1 MAFDVAGAA
10 VSNVYYTQPL
20 LDRQRSGDRPS
31 QTRPRAGGDVGRA
44 CARDSP
50 PPSAEGDKLPMR
62 PIDILR
68 DLGMSEDT
76 IATYL
81 WRWQWAESS
90 TILQ

>member
-1 MAFDVAGAA
+1 MTA
-10 VSNVYYTQPL
+10 VIYDEFARPETGMIL
-20 LDRQRSGDRPS
+20 LGC
-31 QTRPRAGGDVGRA
+31 GGQSEE
-44 CARDSP
+44 RDLALVEG
-50 PPSAEGDKLPMR
+50 AEGDKLPMR

-68 DLGMSEDT
+68 DLGMTEDT

>member
-1 MAFDVAGAA
+1 MTA
-10 VSNVYYTQPL
+10 VIYDEFGRPETGMIL
-20 LDRQRSGDRPS
+20 LGCDGQSEERDL
-31 QTRPRAGGDVGRA
+31 TR
-44 CARDSP
+44 
-50 PPSAEGDKLPMR
+50 AESDKLPMR

-68 DLGMSEDT
+68 DLGMTEDT

>member
-1 MAFDVAGAA
+1 MTA
-10 VSNVYYTQPL
+10 VVY
-20 LDRQRSGDRPS
+20 DESGRPETGMILFGCDGQS
-31 QTRPRAGGDVGRA
+31 EE
-44 CARDSP
+44 RDLTLAEG
-50 PPSAEGDKLPMR
+50 AEGDKLPMR

>member
-1 MAFDVAGAA
+1 MTA
-10 VSNVYYTQPL
+10 VIYDEFARPETGMIL
-20 LDRQRSGDRPS
+20 LGCDGQSEERDL
-31 QTRPRAGGDVGRA
+31 TR
-44 CARDSP
+44 
-50 PPSAEGDKLPMR
+50 AESDKLPMR